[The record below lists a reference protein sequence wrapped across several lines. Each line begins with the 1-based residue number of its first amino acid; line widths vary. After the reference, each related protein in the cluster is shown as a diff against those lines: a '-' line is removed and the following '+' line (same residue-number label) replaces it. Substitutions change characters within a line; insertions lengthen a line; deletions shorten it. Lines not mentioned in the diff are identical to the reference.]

1 MLIMSLVKECS
12 MELLMRYYMQ
22 GKNNVIYRCYIQIKQ
37 QQMKRKRLS
46 LIIKYYQIYYSL

>member
-1 MLIMSLVKECS
+1 